1 MRAIQ
6 FSQYGGPEVLTLVST
21 AREPAAGPG
30 QLRIRVRATAVN
42 PFDYKLRS
50 GMLARGETLA
60 APMIP
65 GLEAAGVVDQLGDG
79 VSGVAI
85 GDEVFGLGSA
95 TYAEFAVLRAWAP
108 KPAGFSFEQAAAL
121 GVAGETSI
129 RALGLLSLQPGQTVL
144 IHGAAGAVGQAAVQ
158 VAGTSGLRV
167 IGTASEVNHDL
178 LRTLGAEPVTYGDGL
193 VARVRAAAP
202 GGVDGVIDTAGSQ
215 LEDLLVLVASPEMV
229 VTIANY
235 AAAERGARFTG
246 GGAGASAALAR
257 VSELAT
263 AGQFEVRV
271 AHSYDLADA
280 PAAHEASQARRSGG
294 KLVLTVS

>member
-6 FSQYGGPEVLTLVST
+6 FSQYGDPEVLTLVTT
-21 AREPAAGPG
+21 AEEPAAGPG
-30 QLRIRVRATAVN
+30 QVRIRVRATAVN
-42 PFDYKLRS
+42 PFDHKVRS
-50 GMLARGETLA
+50 GMLARGEALA
-60 APMIP
+60 APMIL

-158 VAGTSGLRV
+158 VARTNRLHV

-178 LRTLGAEPVTYGDGL
+178 LRTLGAEPVTYSDGL
-193 VARVRAAAP
+193 VARVRAVAP
-202 GGVDGVIDTAGSQ
+202 GGVDGRPRHSRQPARGPVGPGCLTREGGDHRQ
-215 LEDLLVLVASPEMV
+215 LLRSRARRPVHRRRSRCIGRARQGLGTCHGRTV
-229 VTIANY
+229 
-235 AAAERGARFTG
+235 RGARRPQ
-246 GGAGASAALAR
+246 LR
-257 VSELAT
+257 P
-263 AGQFEVRV
+263 R
-271 AHSYDLADA
+271 
-280 PAAHEASQARRSGG
+280 
-294 KLVLTVS
+294 